1 MNDISPADRA
11 ATEEMV
17 PGLSE
22 TTLKPLLFFV
32 GDSFSWLGQIA
43 TTVSGYSTL
52 AVSVLTYLLW
62 LENRRLRKMGSS
74 PQVVAHF
81 EINPEGTGALNMAL
95 SNVGKGPALDVSF
108 SFDVDRE
115 DFEKYEILVD
125 YARERPA
132 ATVIPQGDKISFIFA
147 VGFQLFRPKGG
158 EEGKPLKPFKVTVRW
173 RSHKQKSFISETY
186 VLDVSQYA
194 GLPGMMSKPPL
205 LRVKDEL
212 AGIKSHLSNLSGRVI
227 VLPEWVDAT
236 QVDQAVRSVV
246 KGGSGAVADDERPP
260 NNVTSNPRQ

>member
-17 PGLSE
+17 SDLSE
-22 TTLKPLLFFV
+22 TILKPLLLFV
-32 GDSFSWLGQIA
+32 DDAFSWLGQIA

-52 AVSVLTYLLW
+52 AVAVLTYLLW
-62 LENRRLRKMGSS
+62 LENRRLRKMGSD

-108 SFDVDRE
+108 TFDVDQE
-115 DFEKYEILVD
+115 DFEKYEVLVD
-125 YARERPA
+125 YARERSA
-132 ATVIPQGDKISFIFA
+132 ATVIPQGEKISFIFA
-147 VGFQLFRPKGG
+147 VGFDLFRPKGG
-158 EEGKPLKPFKVTVRW
+158 EKGIPLKPFKVTVRW

-186 VLDVSQYA
+186 VLDVSQYT

-212 AGIKSHLSNLSGRVI
+212 AGIKSHLSKLSGRVI
-227 VLPEWVDAT
+227 VSPEWVDT
-236 QVDQAVRSVV
+236 TKVDQDFRAVV
-246 KGGSGAVADDERPP
+246 KGGSGEVAEDECPP
-260 NNVTSNPRQ
+260 DNVTSNPGQ